1 MLFFCYTPRSGAWRR
16 HVSLHAMW
24 PTYTRRAR
32 PGPRAAGG
40 MQAVPPGS
48 PLPVVSPAAHPG
60 RRVEVDYAPRIRA
73 ERLIASG
80 RVVLG
85 AFSLLAVWLD
95 PPTPATYVE
104 ITNLLLAGYVT
115 YAVGLAVLAW
125 LARAQGARLAVA
137 THVAD
142 LVLFCAFVYLTEGP
156 ASLIFAYFIFSVV
169 GATLRWQWRGAV
181 WTAAAALLAFNGIGL
196 YAVKVIHHPAF
207 ELDRLISRSVYLV
220 VLAGLLAFLSA
231 YERRR
236 RHEMSQLAAWPR
248 TLPQD
253 AGLALGQLLK
263 SAANVFGA
271 PRALLVWG
279 EADEP
284 WLHQAAWADGDDF
297 QERRDPRETFHPL
310 VAEAL
315 DGVNF
320 LSLDAAR
327 AAAAVLRAAP
337 AGPQA
342 WRGAPIHPALVSRF
356 AMKAVLSLCVRGECV
371 DGRLFVLDKGR
382 FTADDLV
389 LGEVVGSHLSESLDH
404 LSLARRLRQA
414 AATEERVRLSR
425 DLHDGVLQS
434 LTGAALKLETAQ
446 RLLDKQPAA
455 ARQRL
460 AETQHLIAD
469 EQRNLRLFIR
479 DGTLDPL
486 SAVAG
491 DLGLETRLRLMA
503 QRLEDV
509 WGLRVGIELE
519 ELNGAADHLAYDI
532 CHLVQEALAN
542 AARHAGASAVR
553 VTLAARDGGLDIV
566 VADDGHGFPFQGD
579 FDHETLNARQLGPVM
594 LKERIDSLG
603 GTLAIHSSP
612 GGARLDIR
620 LPCPRARA

>member
-1 MLFFCYTPRSGAWRR
+1 
-16 HVSLHAMW
+16 
-24 PTYTRRAR
+24 
-32 PGPRAAGG
+32 

-48 PLPVVSPAAHPG
+48 RVPVVSPAAHPG
-60 RRVEVDYAPRIRA
+60 RRVDVDYAPRIRA
-73 ERLIASG
+73 ERLIAGG

-95 PPTPATYVE
+95 PPTPAKYVE

-169 GATLRWQWRGAV
+169 GATLRWQWRGTVWPAAV
-181 WTAAAALLAFNGIGL
+181 ALLAFSGSGL
-196 YAVKVIHHPAF
+196 YAVKVIHRPAF
-207 ELDRLISRSVYLV
+207 DLDRLISRSVYLV
-220 VLAGLLAFLSA
+220 VLAGLLAFLGA
-231 YERRR
+231 YDRRR

-253 AGLALGQLLK
+253 AGLALRQLLK
-263 SAANVFGA
+263 SAASVFGA
-271 PRALLVWG
+271 PRALLAWG

-284 WLHQAAWADGDDF
+284 WIHQAAWADGDDF
-297 QERRDPRETFHPL
+297 QERRDPRETLHPL

-327 AAAAVLRAAP
+327 AV
-337 AGPQA
+337 AG
-342 WRGAPIHPALVSRF
+342 
-356 AMKAVLSLCVRGECV
+356 
-371 DGRLFVLDKGR
+371 
-382 FTADDLV
+382 
-389 LGEVVGSHLSESLDH
+389 
-404 LSLARRLRQA
+404 
-414 AATEERVRLSR
+414 
-425 DLHDGVLQS
+425 GVLQS
-434 LTGAALKLETAQ
+434 LSGAGLKLETAQ

-460 AETQHLIAD
+460 AEIQHLIAD
-469 EQRNLRLFIR
+469 EQRNLRFFIR

-486 SAVAG
+486 SAAAG
-491 DLGLETRLRLMA
+491 DMSLETRLRLMA

-553 VTLAARDGGLDIV
+553 VTLAGRDGGVDIV
-566 VADDGHGFPFQGD
+566 VADNGRGFPFQGD

-594 LKERIDSLG
+594 LKERVDSLG

-612 GGARLDIR
+612 SGARLDIR
-620 LPCPRARA
+620 LPYPRARGWRAHPSRPGRR

>member
-1 MLFFCYTPRSGAWRR
+1 VDVDYTPG
-16 HVSLHAMW
+16 
-24 PTYTRRAR
+24 
-32 PGPRAAGG
+32 
-40 MQAVPPGS
+40 
-48 PLPVVSPAAHPG
+48 
-60 RRVEVDYAPRIRA
+60 IRA

-80 RVVLG
+80 RVVLA

-95 PPTPATYVE
+95 PPTPAKYVE
-104 ITNLLLAGYVT
+104 ITNLLLAGYAT

-125 LARAQGARLAVA
+125 LARAPRPRLAVA

-156 ASLIFAYFIFSVV
+156 ASLVFSFFIFSVV

-181 WTAAAALLAFNGIGL
+181 WTAAVALLAFNGIGL

-207 ELDRLISRSVYLV
+207 ALDRLISRSVYLV
-220 VLAGLLAFLSA
+220 VLAGLLAVLGA

-236 RHEMSQLAAWPR
+236 RHEMSQLASWPR

-253 AGLALGQLLK
+253 AGLALRQLLK
-263 SAANVFGA
+263 SAAGVFGA

-279 EADEP
+279 DADEP

-297 QERRDPRETFHPL
+297 EERRDPRETLHPL

-315 DGVNF
+315 HGVNF
-320 LSLDAAR
+320 FCLDAAR
-327 AAAAVLRAAP
+327 AVAAVLQAAP
-337 AGPQA
+337 GGPHA

-356 AMKAVLSLCVRGECV
+356 AMKAVLSLCVRGESV
-371 DGRLFVLDKGR
+371 DGRLFVLDKRR
-382 FTADDLV
+382 FIADDLV

-404 LSLARRLRQA
+404 LLLTRRLRQA

-446 RLLDKQPAA
+446 RLLDEQPAA

-460 AETQHLIAD
+460 AEIQHLIAD
-469 EQRNLRLFIR
+469 EQRSLRFFIR

-486 SAVAG
+486 SVAAG
-491 DLGLETRLRLMA
+491 DVTLETRLRLMA

-519 ELNGAADHLAYDI
+519 ELNGTADHLAYDI

-553 VTLAARDGGLDIV
+553 VTVAARDGGVDIV
-566 VADDGHGFPFQGD
+566 VIDDGRGFPFQGD

-594 LKERIDSLG
+594 LKERVDSLG

-612 GGARLDIR
+612 SGARLAIR
-620 LPCPRARA
+620 LPCPRPRA

>member
-1 MLFFCYTPRSGAWRR
+1 
-16 HVSLHAMW
+16 
-24 PTYTRRAR
+24 
-32 PGPRAAGG
+32 

-48 PLPVVSPAAHPG
+48 PLPVVSPAAYPR
-60 RRVEVDYAPRIRA
+60 RRVDVDYAPGIRA

-95 PPTPATYVE
+95 PPTPAKYVE

-115 YAVGLAVLAW
+115 YAVGLAMLAW
-125 LARAQGARLAVA
+125 LARAQGPRLAVA
-137 THVAD
+137 THIAD
-142 LVLFCAFVYLTEGP
+142 LVLFCAFVYMTEGP
-156 ASLIFAYFIFSVV
+156 ASLIFTYFIFSVV
-169 GATLRWQWRGAV
+169 GATLRWQWRGAL
-181 WTAAAALLAFNGIGL
+181 WTAAVALLAFNGIGL

-207 ELDRLISRSVYLV
+207 DLDRLISRSVYLF
-220 VLAGLLAFLSA
+220 VLAGLLAFLGA

-236 RHEMSQLAAWPR
+236 RHEISQLAAWPR

-253 AGLALGQLLK
+253 ADLAIRQLLK
-263 SAANVFGA
+263 SAASVFGA
-271 PRALLVWG
+271 PRALLAWG
-279 EADEP
+279 ETDEP

-297 QERRDPRETFHPL
+297 QERRDPRGTFDPL

-315 DGVNF
+315 DGVTF
-320 LSLDAAR
+320 LSLDAAG
-327 AAAAVLRAAP
+327 AAAAVLPAAP

-371 DGRLFVLDKGR
+371 DGRLFVLDKRR

-389 LGEVVGSHLSESLDH
+389 LGEVVGGHLSESLDS
-404 LSLARRLRQA
+404 LLLARRLRQA

-460 AETQHLIAD
+460 TEIQHLIAD
-469 EQRNLRLFIR
+469 EQRNLRFFIR

-486 SAVAG
+486 SVAAG
-491 DLGLETRLRLMA
+491 DVRLETRLRLMA

-519 ELNGAADHLAYDI
+519 ELNGVADHLAYDI

-553 VTLAARDGGLDIV
+553 VTLAARDGGVDIV
-566 VADDGHGFPFQGD
+566 VADDGRGFPFQGD

-594 LKERIDSLG
+594 LKERVKSLG

-612 GGARLDIR
+612 SGARLDIR
-620 LPCPRARA
+620 LPCPRASA

>member
-125 LARAQGARLAVA
+125 LAGAQGARLAVA

-310 VAEAL
+310 V
-315 DGVNF
+315 
-320 LSLDAAR
+320 
-327 AAAAVLRAAP
+327 
-337 AGPQA
+337 
-342 WRGAPIHPALVSRF
+342 
-356 AMKAVLSLCVRGECV
+356 
-371 DGRLFVLDKGR
+371 
-382 FTADDLV
+382 
-389 LGEVVGSHLSESLDH
+389 SESLDH

-503 QRLEDV
+503 QRLGDV
-509 WGLRVGIELE
+509 WGLRG
-519 ELNGAADHLAYDI
+519 
-532 CHLVQEALAN
+532 
-542 AARHAGASAVR
+542 
-553 VTLAARDGGLDIV
+553 
-566 VADDGHGFPFQGD
+566 
-579 FDHETLNARQLGPVM
+579 
-594 LKERIDSLG
+594 
-603 GTLAIHSSP
+603 
-612 GGARLDIR
+612 
-620 LPCPRARA
+620 

>member
-1 MLFFCYTPRSGAWRR
+1 
-16 HVSLHAMW
+16 
-24 PTYTRRAR
+24 
-32 PGPRAAGG
+32 

-48 PLPVVSPAAHPG
+48 PLPVVSPAAYPR
-60 RRVEVDYAPRIRA
+60 RRVDVDYTPGIRA

-80 RVVLG
+80 RVVLA

-95 PPTPATYVE
+95 PPTPAKYVE
-104 ITNLLLAGYVT
+104 ITNLLLAGYAT

-125 LARAQGARLAVA
+125 LARAPRPRLAVA

-156 ASLIFAYFIFSVV
+156 ASLVFSFFIFSVV

-181 WTAAAALLAFNGIGL
+181 WTAAVALLAFNGIGL

-207 ELDRLISRSVYLV
+207 ALDRLISRSVYLV
-220 VLAGLLAFLSA
+220 VLAGLLAVLGA

-236 RHEMSQLAAWPR
+236 RHEMSQLASWPR

-253 AGLALGQLLK
+253 AGLALRQLLK
-263 SAANVFGA
+263 SAAGVFGA

-279 EADEP
+279 DADEP

-297 QERRDPRETFHPL
+297 QERRDPRETLHPL

-315 DGVNF
+315 HGVNF
-320 LSLDAAR
+320 FCLDAAR
-327 AAAAVLRAAP
+327 AVAAVLQAAP
-337 AGPQA
+337 GGPHA

-356 AMKAVLSLCVRGECV
+356 AMKAVLSLCVRGESV
-371 DGRLFVLDKGR
+371 DGRLFVLDKRR
-382 FTADDLV
+382 FIADDLV
-389 LGEVVGSHLSESLDH
+389 LGEVVSLDH
-404 LSLARRLRQA
+404 LLLTRRLRQA

-446 RLLDKQPAA
+446 RLLDEQPAA

-460 AETQHLIAD
+460 AEIQHLIAD
-469 EQRNLRLFIR
+469 EQRNLRFFIR

-486 SAVAG
+486 SLAAG
-491 DLGLETRLRLMA
+491 DVTLETRLRLMA

-519 ELNGAADHLAYDI
+519 ELNGTADHLAYDI

-553 VTLAARDGGLDIV
+553 VTLAARDGGVDIV
-566 VADDGHGFPFQGD
+566 VIDDGRGFPFQGD

-594 LKERIDSLG
+594 LKERVDSLG

-612 GGARLDIR
+612 SGARLAIR
-620 LPCPRARA
+620 LPCPRPRA